1 MILKVGVVRD
11 DRYLLH
17 QTGLVHPERAARLK
31 TVYRM
36 LDKEFANAVITIE
49 PEPATLEHL
58 ELVHTPAFIRKILKT
73 SEHDP
78 INLAPDTPVSSQSY
92 ISAWFAVGGCIR
104 GLQALLSGR
113 CDAVFCLVRPPGHH
127 AKPDKAGGFCIF
139 NNIGIVA
146 KHAIERYGYK
156 RILIVDFDIHHGNG
170 IQDLFFDDDSVL
182 YLSTHYPGW
191 YPYTGE
197 WSETG
202 TGRGLG
208 YTVNIPVPRD
218 IGDMDFLYTYW
229 KLLGPIM
236 KYYKPELILVAAGF
250 DGHHRD
256 PVGRTQLTEQAF
268 RWITEAL
275 LELRD
280 AVKSPP
286 LLFALEGGYDAA
298 ALSDCV
304 RQVLE
309 VLTWKERRPRIPLLL
324 SPKGKSLVERA
335 EAVHRKYGVWVS

>member
-1 MILKVGVVRD
+1 MILKVGVIRD

-17 QTGLVHPERAARLK
+17 QTGLDHPERAARLK
-31 TVYRM
+31 TVNRM
-36 LDKEFANAVITIE
+36 LDKEFAEALIAIE

-73 SEHDP
+73 SEHDFMS
-78 INLAPDTPVSSQSY
+78 LAPDTPVSSQSY
-92 ISAWFAVGGCIR
+92 ISAWLAAGGCIR
-104 GLQALLSGR
+104 GLQALLAGR

-127 AKPDKAGGFCIF
+127 AMPDKAGGYCIF
-139 NNIGIVA
+139 NNIGIAA
-146 KHAIERYGYK
+146 KYAIERHGFR

-170 IQDLFFDDDSVL
+170 IQDLFYEDDSVL
-182 YLSTHYPGW
+182 YLSTHSSGW
-191 YPYTGE
+191 SPHTGE

-208 YTVNIPVPRD
+208 YTVNIPIPND
-218 IGDMDFLYTYW
+218 ISDMDFLYMYW
-229 KLLGPIM
+229 KLLGPM
-236 KYYKPELILVAAGF
+236 MRYYKPELILVAAGF

-256 PVGRTQLTEQAF
+256 PIGRTQLTEQAF
-268 RWITEAL
+268 RWITEAI

-286 LLFALEGGYDAA
+286 LLFVLEGGHDAA
-298 ALSDCV
+298 ALADCV
-304 RQVLE
+304 KQVLE

-324 SPKGKSLVERA
+324 SPKGKALVERA